1 MKAIQ
6 KYRNHPSSIAIRN
19 ECKKKDSFKF
29 IEFDQKK
36 IEKDILKLDASK
48 TSQSSDIPVK
58 VIKNTPLF
66 LVIFSEIDVT
76 SIKLKLLTFS
86 EILKHA
92 DVTPL

>member
-29 IEFDQKK
+29 IELDQKK

-76 SIKLKLLTFS
+76 I
-86 EILKHA
+86 
-92 DVTPL
+92 P